1 MTLCC
6 FSWLIVYVSSG
17 VLVGMFA
24 RWVWPVCSSHVCE
37 RLCATSIGIELHTV
51 SVWASNSKNW
61 RNASSKRKVDIV
73 CFQCER
79 CWKFAK
85 TEKYLLFK
93 TCYWC
98 KNYLWYFAILPRV
111 GLTSSPY
118 KELTGTSELCKLEYL
133 FVRPLCAGTVLLCCW
148 CVCYACYVSV

>member
-1 MTLCC
+1 MRAVNVKLILSV
-6 FSWLIVYVSSG
+6 FSVS
-17 VLVGMFA
+17 A
-24 RWVWPVCSSHVCE
+24 AE
-37 RLCATSIGIELHTV
+37 
-51 SVWASNSKNW
+51 N
-61 RNASSKRKVDIV
+61 
-73 CFQCER
+73 
-79 CWKFAK
+79 FAK

-98 KNYLWYFAILPRV
+98 KNYLRYFAIILPRD